1 RAGGAIEVNAGTAD
15 LADVNAADNTTGA
28 APGNGGALHIT
39 GAGTVTWATGRITGN
54 SATNEGGGLWN
65 SATGTLTATG
75 ITFEGNTAPEG
86 ADAYNDGGTMTVN
99 GAVVLPMT
107 GI

>member
-1 RAGGAIEVNAGTAD
+1 M
-15 LADVNAADNTTGA
+15 
-28 APGNGGALHIT
+28 PGNGGALHIT
-39 GAGTVTWATGRITGN
+39 AAGTVEWANGSITGN

-75 ITFEGNTAPEG
+75 ITFADNTSGEGP
-86 ADAYNDGGTMTVN
+86 DAYNDGGTMSVN
-99 GAVVLPMT
+99 GAPVLPGS